1 VITHLSNVEGE
12 HAKGVGH
19 TAQYNLVM
27 GAPHVPVD
35 GSLLIWFGHLGGSIA
50 GQAIRFS

>member
-1 VITHLSNVEGE
+1 VITHSHDIEGE

-35 GSLLIWFGHLGGSIA
+35 GSLPICFGHLRGSIA
-50 GQAIRFS
+50 GQAIQFS